1 MLEHKN
7 CRMAMFRL
15 AWREW
20 LQRKAVDTWYKGFA
34 AGYEEG
40 HRDGMDY
47 FTDRVIQE
55 IVNDAVLS
63 MTADTDT
70 IERVVEIVE
79 AVKYIGKTQDD

>member
-1 MLEHKN
+1 
-7 CRMAMFRL
+7 MAMFRL

-34 AGYEEG
+34 AGYQEG

-47 FTDRVIQE
+47 LTDRVTQE
-55 IVNDAVLS
+55 IINDAVLS

-70 IERVVEIVE
+70 IERVVEILE
-79 AVKYIGKTQDD
+79 AVKYIGKTPND

>member
-1 MLEHKN
+1 ML
-7 CRMAMFRL
+7 RL

-20 LQRKAVDTWYKGFA
+20 LQRKAVDTWYRGFA

-47 FTDRVIQE
+47 LTDRVTQE
-55 IVNDAVLS
+55 IINDAVLS

-70 IERVVEIVE
+70 IERVVEILE
-79 AVKYIGKTQDD
+79 AVKYIGKTPND

>member
-1 MLEHKN
+1 
-7 CRMAMFRL
+7 MAMFRL

-34 AGYEEG
+34 AGYQEG

-47 FTDRVIQE
+47 LTDRVTQE
-55 IVNDAVLS
+55 IINDAVLS

-70 IERVVEIVE
+70 IERVVEILE
-79 AVKYIGKTQDD
+79 AVKYIGKTSHD

>member
-1 MLEHKN
+1 
-7 CRMAMFRL
+7 MFRL

-34 AGYEEG
+34 AGYQEG

-47 FTDRVIQE
+47 LTDRVTQE
-55 IVNDAVLS
+55 IINDAVLS

-70 IERVVEIVE
+70 IERVVEILE
-79 AVKYIGKTQDD
+79 AVKYIGKTPND